1 MKKLVTVL
9 LALAMAFTMVFATA
23 ASAEDGYKDS
33 ITWVIGNDQDILD
46 PQNNVSNS
54 KVMPQYYNGLLGYDN
69 DGNVV
74 CKMAESYEASEDK
87 MTWTFHLRQDVYFHS
102 GRHCTAHDFEATFD
116 RLLNTENPQR
126 YTSNA
131 SSFIDT
137 AVATDDYTFVITLKE
152 PKAFFL
158 QAIAKHWAFVLNPE
172 YIEKYGAD
180 LGKTAESVDGTGPF
194 KCTQWDKGEVLKFEA
209 FENYYEGAPL
219 THEIV
224 MKIVPEQT
232 SRAIAVETAQAD
244 IADGLPLCAALRV
257 RDGALPSR
265 NAAIDARQRQAE
277 CPLLP
282 GSRIGAE
289 GGDRAVTEEKI
300 ILKAEDVRTYF
311 PVKGALGQ
319 TVKEVKAVDGVSLA
333 LRQGE
338 TYGLVGESGCGK
350 STLGRTLIRL
360 LEPTSGKI
368 TLFDQDIT
376 HLSKKEMLPFRRDV
390 QIVFQDPYTSL
401 NPRQRVGDMLMEVLA
416 IHHIGDKNER
426 MARALDIMAQV
437 GLRPEHFYRYPHEFS
452 GGQRQRIGLARA
464 LILDPKIVVCDEPV
478 SALDVSIQSQI
489 INLLKE
495 LQRKRG
501 LTYLFVAHDMSVIRY
516 ISDRVGV
523 MYLGHLVEE
532 GDTDEV
538 FDHPQHPYTRTLMS
552 AVPSID
558 PRDNRQRILL
568 EGDLPSPI
576 DPPSGC
582 VFHTRCPWATEAC
595 KTASCELREVRAGH
609 YAACS
614 RGEQE

>member
-1 MKKLVTVL
+1 M
-9 LALAMAFTMVFATA
+9 
-23 ASAEDGYKDS
+23 
-33 ITWVIGNDQDILD
+33 
-46 PQNNVSNS
+46 
-54 KVMPQYYNGLLGYDN
+54 
-69 DGNVV
+69 
-74 CKMAESYEASEDK
+74 SE
-87 MTWTFHLRQDVYFHS
+87 
-102 GRHCTAHDFEATFD
+102 G
-116 RLLNTENPQR
+116 
-126 YTSNA
+126 
-131 SSFIDT
+131 
-137 AVATDDYTFVITLKE
+137 
-152 PKAFFL
+152 
-158 QAIAKHWAFVLNPE
+158 
-172 YIEKYGAD
+172 
-180 LGKTAESVDGTGPF
+180 
-194 KCTQWDKGEVLKFEA
+194 
-209 FENYYEGAPL
+209 
-219 THEIV
+219 
-224 MKIVPEQT
+224 
-232 SRAIAVETAQAD
+232 
-244 IADGLPLCAALRV
+244 
-257 RDGALPSR
+257 
-265 NAAIDARQRQAE
+265 
-277 CPLLP
+277 
-282 GSRIGAE
+282 
-289 GGDRAVTEEKI
+289 KI

-368 TLFDQDIT
+368 TLFDKDIT

-595 KTASCELREVRAGH
+595 KTANCELREVRKGH